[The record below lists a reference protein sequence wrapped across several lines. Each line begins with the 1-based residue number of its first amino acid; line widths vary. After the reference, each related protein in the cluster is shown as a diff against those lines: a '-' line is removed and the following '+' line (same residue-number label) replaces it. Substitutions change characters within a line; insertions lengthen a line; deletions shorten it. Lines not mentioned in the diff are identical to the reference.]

1 MTAFDSVA
9 ATQRFDGVYAA
20 TVFNNVDPEQR
31 GRLLL
36 KIPDV
41 LGNVPSTWAQPCL
54 PLSGPTGPTMGA
66 YFVPLPETGVW
77 VMFQHGDVNRP
88 VWIGCRIGSTADVPP
103 MALAA
108 PPTLPPLLLQSI
120 TQDKLIISNAPGEGI
135 TLETSR
141 GPAGPSIKMT
151 ALGGIII
158 SDGEGGIITIFKGVV
173 TINGGALV
181 IK

>member
-1 MTAFDSVA
+1 
-9 ATQRFDGVYAA
+9 
-20 TVFNNVDPEQR
+20 
-31 GRLLL
+31 
-36 KIPDV
+36 
-41 LGNVPSTWAQPCL
+41 
-54 PLSGPTGPTMGA
+54 
-66 YFVPLPETGVW
+66 
-77 VMFQHGDVNRP
+77 
-88 VWIGCRIGSTADVPP
+88 

-108 PPTLPPLLLQSI
+108 PPALPPLLLQSI
-120 TQDKLIISNAPGEGI
+120 TQDKLIISNVPGEGI

-158 SDGEGGIITIFKGVV
+158 SDGEGGIITMSKGVV